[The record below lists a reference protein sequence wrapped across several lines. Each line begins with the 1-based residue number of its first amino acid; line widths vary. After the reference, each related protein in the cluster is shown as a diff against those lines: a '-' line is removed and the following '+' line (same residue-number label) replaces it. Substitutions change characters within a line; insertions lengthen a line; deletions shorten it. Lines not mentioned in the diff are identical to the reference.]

1 MLQGH
6 RRSQNSDCGSELWR
20 SGLAAPCEVTVSGRA
35 VPTKRRLGLPSS
47 GALIVG
53 NMIGAGVFT
62 TSGYALADLGR
73 PEVVLLAWLVGGALA
88 LCGALSYGA
97 LARRIPES
105 GGEYTYLSRIV
116 HPLAGFL
123 AGWVSLLAGFTAPI
137 AAAALALQAYL
148 ADAFEM
154 GLRPE
159 WLGTLAIL
167 IAAVMHGSRLREGVL
182 LQNLAVGLKL
192 VLIAALVGAGVA
204 WLPSGGVPPRGHPGP
219 VEIGA
224 FAVTLVW
231 ISSAYSGWNAA
242 VYVAGEVRDPERN
255 LGRSLWLATGT
266 VTVIYLSLNWVFLY
280 SAPPA
285 VLAGRPDIAAA
296 AAEALGGTG
305 LRRAVSALVA
315 LALFTSIST
324 MVMAGPRVYARMAE
338 DGLLPRLFG
347 EGADVP
353 RAAIAFQAVLAIG
366 VVWMSG
372 LRALLSYIG
381 FTLGLSAAAT
391 VAAVFVLRRREGA
404 ARLPVPGYPWV
415 PGVFVLVTLGASG
428 FMAAQ
433 EPRQALLGLLT
444 LVLGVALHWLVKKR
458 GRHERR

>member
-1 MLQGH
+1 MTTRYAH
-6 RRSQNSDCGSELWR
+6 AQNSDRRSELW
-20 SGLAAPCEVTVSGRA
+20 SSDGATPDEATLIARA
-35 VPTKRRLGLPSS
+35 VPGRRRLGLPSAC
-47 GALIVG
+47 ALIVG

-62 TSGYALADLGR
+62 TSGYALAELGR
-73 PEVVLLAWLVGGALA
+73 PQVVLLAWLVGGALA
-88 LCGALSYGA
+88 LCGALSYGG
-97 LARRIPES
+97 LAQRIPES
-105 GGEYTYLSRIV
+105 GGEYTYLTRIV

-148 ADAFEM
+148 ADAFEI

-167 IAAVMHGSRLREGVL
+167 VAALMHGSRLREGVV
-182 LQNLAVGLKL
+182 LQNVAVGLKL

-204 WLPSGGVPPRGHPGP
+204 WLPSGGVSPGEP
-219 VEIGA
+219 AGDVDLGA
-224 FAVTLVW
+224 FAVMLVW

-255 LGRSLWLATGT
+255 LRRSLWLAPGM
-266 VTVIYLSLNWVFLY
+266 VTVIYVALNGVFLY
-280 SAPPA
+280 SAPA
-285 VLAGRPDIAAA
+285 AELAGRPDIAAA

-305 LRRAVSALVA
+305 LRRSVSALVA

-338 DGLLPRLFG
+338 DGLFPRFFG
-347 EGADVP
+347 KGEDVP
-353 RAAIAFQAVLAIG
+353 RAAIAFQAALAIG

-391 VAAVFVLRRREGA
+391 VAAVFVLRRREDA

-415 PGVFVLVTLGASG
+415 PGVFVLVTLGTSG

-433 EPRQALLGLLT
+433 EPRQAFLGLLT
-444 LVLGVALHWLVKKR
+444 LVLGVALHWLIEKR
-458 GRHERR
+458 GRHARR